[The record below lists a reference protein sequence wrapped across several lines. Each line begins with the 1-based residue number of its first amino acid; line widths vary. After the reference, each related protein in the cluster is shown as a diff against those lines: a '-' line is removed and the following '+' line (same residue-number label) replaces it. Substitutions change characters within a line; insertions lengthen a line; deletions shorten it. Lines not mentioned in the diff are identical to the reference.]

1 MSLYRIHQDDG
12 LLLGI
17 WKVEETA
24 ESLLNMLDNRS
35 WYEEAVNRFPEKRLT
50 EWLAVRVLLKT
61 LCGGEK
67 EVAYYPSGRPY
78 LKDGSRHI
86 SISHTRGYV
95 AVALHLSRKV
105 GIDIEQYGTKVER
118 VVSRFIR
125 EDELPVFWRG
135 GRIYSLLL
143 HWSAK
148 ETLFKLIDSVEVD
161 FIDHLRILPFV
172 PSEEGELEAREYK
185 TGQRGTF
192 RIYYLVHPD
201 FVLTWTVK

>member
-1 MSLYRIHQDDG
+1 MPLFRTHQEEG

-17 WKVEETA
+17 WKVEEIK
-24 ESLLNMLDNRS
+24 ESLLDMLDNRG

-61 LCGGEK
+61 LCDEEK
-67 EVAYYPSGRPY
+67 EVAYHPSGKPF

-95 AVALHLSRKV
+95 AVALHPLREV
-105 GIDIEQYGTKVER
+105 GIDIEQYATKVER
-118 VVSRFIR
+118 VASRFVR
-125 EDELPVFWRG
+125 EDELPVLWKG
-135 GRIYSLLL
+135 NRIYSLLL

-148 ETLFKLIDSVEVD
+148 ETLFKLIDSTEVD
-161 FIDHLRILPFV
+161 FIGHLRILPFI
-172 PSEEGELEAREYK
+172 PSEEGEFKAQEYK

-192 RIYYLVHPD
+192 RICYLVHPD